1 MGNGITGG
9 MGKGV
14 HRWLRVEQLNLPQP
28 GLRSGRGQ
36 LDELVAS
43 IEEVGILVPLV
54 VRPLGKGEYA
64 VIAGAGRLEA
74 LRLSGAGPK
83 SKVPCVVM
91 DVDDAEATLLAL
103 VENVVRED
111 MRPFDEAETARV
123 LVEDYGYT
131 QARVAKALGVR
142 QSAVSMKLSVY
153 RLDAKVIDALRKG
166 LIEMRGA
173 RALLP
178 LEDDPRA
185 QRAILKR
192 MIARGLSAAEVSALV
207 AKKRFGKAAVAP
219 ISVRLDGVGKGDART
234 TRRGNLKV
242 TLEAKDHKALRKL
255 WKELQ
260 RQL

>member
-1 MGNGITGG
+1 MATAKQSKNA
-9 MGKGV
+9 KP
-14 HRWLRVEQLNLPQP
+14 RRLRLEQLNLPQP
-28 GLRSGRGQ
+28 ALRSSRAQ

-54 VRPLGKGEYA
+54 VRPLGQDEYA

-83 SKVPCVVM
+83 TQVPCIVM

-111 MRPFDEAETARV
+111 MRPFDEAEAARV

-131 QARVAKALGVR
+131 QARVAKALGIK

-153 RLDAKVIDALRKG
+153 RLDAKVIAALRKG
-166 LIEMRGA
+166 LIDMRPA

-178 LEDDPRA
+178 LEHDKRA
-185 QRAILKR
+185 QRAILAR
-192 MIARGLSAAEVSALV
+192 MIDRGLSATQVSALV
-207 AKKRFGKAAVAP
+207 SKKLFGQAAVAP
-219 ISVRLDGVGKGDART
+219 ISLRVDGIGKVDART

-242 TLEAKDHKALRKL
+242 TLEAKDRKALTKL
-255 WKELQ
+255 WRELQ
-260 RQL
+260 QRM